1 MVLLLPR
8 IADVDHDE
16 STRFISLYRLII
28 RRRYRTHIYNV
39 AFSNTESRQAHSGLK
54 NDVAGRVGS
63 TTAS

>member
-28 RRRYRTHIYNV
+28 RRRYHTHIYNI
-39 AFSNTESRQAHSGLK
+39 AFSNTESRQAPSGLK
-54 NDVAGRVGS
+54 NDVAGRVGN